1 MQSFT
6 GRLSPFSYMQTDYIV
21 GVPSRN
27 KYLNLMEHYK
37 SLVDYIE
44 ANILIISLQVEDDIL
59 ESLNTIIKKKINFE
73 ERYFITD

>member
-1 MQSFT
+1 
-6 GRLSPFSYMQTDYIV
+6 
-21 GVPSRN
+21 
-27 KYLNLMEHYK
+27 MEHYK

>member
-1 MQSFT
+1 ME
-6 GRLSPFSYMQTDYIV
+6 TDYIV
-21 GVPSRN
+21 KAPSRN

-44 ANILIISLQVEDDIL
+44 ANILLISLQVEDDIL
-59 ESLNTIIKKKINFE
+59 DSLEAIIKKQINFE